1 MEIFLDSIS
10 KNFKELEIFHKMSM
24 KISSESSLA
33 ILGDSGKGKSTLLNI
48 LALFEKIDKG
58 KIYIDGVDVQEKSFD
73 KVDYWRYRIGYIFQ
87 NYALIDNASIDKNLD
102 IALEYTNKSKYE
114 KNELKKE
121 VLEKVGL
128 LGKEKKAIYTLS
140 GGEQQR
146 VAIARVLLKPC
157 EIVLADE
164 PTGALD
170 SNNKREVIKLLEMLK
185 NEGKSL
191 VIVTHDDE
199 VAKVCDSL
207 CRL

>member
-10 KNFKELEIFHKMSM
+10 KNFEELEIFNKISM

-48 LALFEKIDKG
+48 LALFEKIDNG
-58 KIYIDGVDVQEKSFD
+58 TIYIDGMDVQEKSFD

-87 NYALIDNASIDKNLD
+87 NYALIDDMSIDKNLD

-128 LGKEKKAIYTLS
+128 LGKEKNAIYTLS

-191 VIVTHDDE
+191 VVVTHDDE
-199 VAKVCDSL
+199 VAKVCDSI